1 MCELIY
7 TWPTDLLYK
16 LNSNDMSA
24 QFNSIFGATMY
35 RVIWIALLIIILSS
49 LTETSPVVE
58 LNQTKAFLAI
68 KTELDDFR

>member
-1 MCELIY
+1 
-7 TWPTDLLYK
+7 
-16 LNSNDMSA
+16 MSA
-24 QFNSIFGATMY
+24 QFNSIFDATMF